1 MSDLEWALAS
11 FSAPSGSGPAE
22 LVKAVKD
29 ADFRAVILS
38 PEGTATLARVPN
50 LLDGLQEGA
59 TDSDSDA
66 TLPPSLSDDESF
78 LLLVVAVALQ
88 HAFVQAN
95 WTGPNLDF
103 GPADVIQAVRGQA
116 GDAEAANTAAN
127 AGALPALTLLGEP
140 AYHLAAHP
148 ALFLLSVR
156 VLAFLQK
163 SSLQTLPWWLLRSHL
178 VHLALLDEPVALPDE
193 TLQAVI
199 ALVDSA
205 PDADTAA
212 AIQLELG
219 LLQSRLGQDRAANQ
233 AFLAA
238 ARASGL
244 EFELTGAMGR
254 RTKFQTTDH
263 SQLVLLAESRAR
275 EGEEA
280 SAAPKQVPETLA
292 LNDDTLLEETEFTKV
307 TQTGSGA
314 LSHLDPSNQPPL
326 HPLDQA
332 LLLSLCLSQRN
343 DSPTH
348 GLTNQQM
355 MPFLARVLS
364 HPRNWSVHTTALLL
378 RSRLEAN
385 RSRTVE
391 RSTLQL
397 AALIDQMPTADSAA
411 SERLQYFHQ
420 LPLPS
425 KWEMERELAKRY
437 LSLGVVR
444 SALEIF
450 TRLEMW
456 EDAATA
462 MMRMDMDD
470 EAERLVHD
478 LLEGRK
484 IESDVVVQLGK
495 SSLSDARRAKLSS
508 ARAGKLWCVLGDL
521 ALNNEAGIRDPEAGR
536 AAAIEKYNKAWEI
549 SGESNSR
556 SQRSLGALYTSSRQY
571 EAAITAF
578 QKALA
583 INPLYA
589 QAWFTLGVCYMRLE
603 QWRNARDA
611 FRRQVGVNPDDSE
624 GWNNLAAVYLRMNE
638 EGVPE
643 GEAPPPVT
651 FETKQLAWN
660 ALKSGLRTSYD
671 NWRMWQN
678 YMVVSI
684 DVGELAEA
692 VRAMTRVVEVMGTKD
707 PLLAINP
714 EVLDKLVDA
723 ISRDAWNDGNG
734 PADGKP
740 PPTSNEGWGLLPLVE
755 RLFDQTIFP
764 RISDDPRVWRAH
776 ARLLRW
782 KEDWAGA
789 LEDYVR
795 AYRAEVVSDERVER
809 DRARFV
815 EAVREVE
822 DLVATFQLLGPKV
835 PKVEGKKG
843 GDWRFQARGLV
854 RTFMG
859 RTKDAFEGEPEWDS
873 LKDLLDE
880 LKRSD

>member
-11 FSAPSGSGPAE
+11 LSAPSGSSRAAE
-22 LVKAVKD
+22 IVTAVKD
-29 ADFRAVILS
+29 ADFRAVVFS
-38 PEGTATLARVPN
+38 KEGTDVLARVPN

-59 TDSDSDA
+59 TDSDSASSPKFSDEDA
-66 TLPPSLSDDESF
+66 F
-78 LLLVVAVALQ
+78 VLLMVAVALQ

-103 GPADVIQAVRGQA
+103 GPADVIAAVRGGEV
-116 GDAEAANTAAN
+116 GDADAANVAAN

-156 VLAFLQK
+156 VLAYLEK
-163 SSLQTLPWWLLRSHL
+163 SAALKTLPWWLLRSHL
-178 VHLALLDEPVALPDE
+178 VHLALLDEPVALSDDI
-193 TLQAVI
+193 LQEVV
-199 ALVDSA
+199 ALVDA
-205 PDADTAA
+205 VPDADTAA
-212 AIQLELG
+212 ALQLEAG

-244 EFELTGAMGR
+244 EFELAGAMGR
-254 RTKFQTTDH
+254 RTKFQVTDY

-275 EGEEA
+275 DGEEVVE
-280 SAAPKQVPETLA
+280 KKVPETLA

-314 LSHLDPSNQPPL
+314 LAHLDPSNQPPL

-364 HPRNWSVHTTALLL
+364 HPRNWSIHTTALLL

-397 AALIDQMPTADSAA
+397 AALIDQMPTADSAPA
-411 SERLQYFHQ
+411 ERLQYFHQ

-437 LSLGVVR
+437 ISLGVVR

-456 EDAATA
+456 EDAAIA
-462 MMRMDMDD
+462 MMRMEMDN

-508 ARAGKLWCVLGDL
+508 ARAAKLWCVLGDL
-521 ALNNEAGIRDPEAGR
+521 ALNGDAGIRDPEAGR
-536 AAAIEKYNKAWEI
+536 AAAIEKYDKAWEV

-556 SQRSLGALYTSSRQY
+556 CQRSLGALYTSSRQY
-571 EAAITAF
+571 EAAVGAF
-578 QKALA
+578 KKALA

-589 QAWFTLGVCYMRLE
+589 QSWFTLGVCYMRLE
-603 QWRNARDA
+603 RWRDARDA
-611 FRRQVGVNPDDSE
+611 FKRQVGVNPDDSE

-638 EGVPE
+638 EGLQP
-643 GEAPPPVT
+643 GEAPKPVT
-651 FETKQLAWN
+651 FETKQLAWH

-678 YMVVSI
+678 YMVVSV

-707 PLLAINP
+707 PLLAVNP

-723 ISRDAWNDGNG
+723 ISRDSWNDGNG

-740 PPTSNEGWGLLPLVE
+740 PPTSNEGWGLLPLVD
-755 RLFDQTIFP
+755 RLFDSTILP

-795 AYRAEVVSDERVER
+795 AYRADVVSDERVER
-809 DRARFV
+809 DRARFA
-815 EAVREVE
+815 EAVSEVE

-835 PKVEGKKG
+835 PRVEGKK
-843 GDWRFQARGLV
+843 GDWRFQARGIV

-859 RTKDAFEGEPEWDS
+859 RTKDAFEDETEWDR

-880 LKRSD
+880 LRRSD

>member
-11 FSAPSGSGPAE
+11 LRMAPSGSRAAE
-22 LVKAVKD
+22 LVSAVKN
-29 ADFRAVILS
+29 ADFRAVLLS
-38 PEGTATLARVPN
+38 KEGTGALARVPN

-59 TDSDSDA
+59 TDSEA
-66 TLPPSLSDDESF
+66 PSSPDLSDEESF
-78 LLLVVAVALQ
+78 VLLVVAVALQ

-103 GPADVIQAVRGQA
+103 GPADVLAAVRGA
-116 GDAEAANTAAN
+116 DVGDAEASNTAAD

-156 VLAFLQK
+156 ALAFLQK
-163 SSLQTLPWWLLRSHL
+163 SASLKTLPWWLLRSHL
-178 VHLALLDEPVALPDE
+178 VHLALLDEPVAFPE
-193 TLQAVI
+193 STLQEVI
-199 ALVDSA
+199 ALVDAA
-205 PDADTAA
+205 PDADTATA
-212 AIQLELG
+212 LQLELG

-238 ARASGL
+238 ARSSGL

-254 RTKFQTTDH
+254 RTKFQETDH

-275 EGEEA
+275 EGEKDSPKA
-280 SAAPKQVPETLA
+280 SMPETLA

-314 LSHLDPSNQPPL
+314 LSHLDPSSQPPL

-397 AALIDQMPTADSAA
+397 AALIDQMPTADSAPD
-411 SERLQYFHQ
+411 ERLQYFHQ

-437 LSLGVVR
+437 LTIGVVR

-456 EDAATA
+456 EDAVTA
-462 MMRMDMDD
+462 MMRIEMDV

-484 IESDVVVQLGK
+484 IESDVVVQLGRG
-495 SSLSDARRAKLSS
+495 SLSDARRAKLSS
-508 ARAGKLWCVLGDL
+508 ARAAKLWCVLGDL
-521 ALNNEAGIRDPEAGR
+521 ALNGEAGVRDPEAGH
-536 AAAIEKYNKAWEI
+536 AAAIEMYDKAWEV

-556 SQRSLGALYTSSRQY
+556 CQRSLGALYTRTRQY
-571 EAAITAF
+571 ETAVGAF
-578 QKALA
+578 KKALA

-589 QAWFTLGVCYMRLE
+589 HTWFTLGVCYMRLE
-603 QWRNARDA
+603 RWREARDA
-611 FRRQVGVNPDDSE
+611 FKRQVGVNPDDSE

-643 GEAPPPVT
+643 GEAPLPVT

-684 DVGELAEA
+684 DVGELSEA

-707 PLLAINP
+707 PLVAVNP

-723 ISRDAWNDGNG
+723 VSRDAWNDGNG
-734 PADGKP
+734 PLDGKP
-740 PPTSNEGWGLLPLVE
+740 APTSNEGWGLLPLVD
-755 RLFDQTIFP
+755 RLFETTIFP

-776 ARLLRW
+776 ARLQRW

-789 LEDYVR
+789 LDDYVR
-795 AYRAEVVSDERVER
+795 AYRADIVSDERVER
-809 DRARFV
+809 DRARWV

-843 GDWRFQARGLV
+843 GDWRFQARGIV

-859 RTKDAFEGEPEWDS
+859 RSKDA
-873 LKDLLDE
+873 
-880 LKRSD
+880 